1 MAKVAATVAPGL
13 HRAALVATVGKTS
26 AGTAVTSLGSV
37 AFVKLNRRTLA
48 AFAAPC
54 LPLTGVGLPL
64 VVYLPPYY
72 AGTLGLDLAMTGLLF
87 SLVRWLDLPLDLV
100 FGHQMDRTDTRFGR
114 FKPWLLGGGLVM
126 MLGVALVFFAPPGLT
141 PLRALLGLLLMYGG
155 FSAAAVAHTSWGQ
168 ALSTDYH
175 ERSRIFGWWQLG
187 NMVGLIGLLSVP
199 VIATALA
206 PRFGW
211 TAGSAL
217 GIHGMGWVL
226 ICLLP
231 VALILVSL
239 IVPDRPSRHAAPHGW
254 GDIWTAL
261 KLPLLRRILFIDL
274 FASLAPGFGG
284 ALLIFFFESARG
296 VPVEMARL
304 LLLFYFA
311 AGLIGAPLW
320 GWLARRTS
328 KHQAVM
334 WSIGS
339 YALLHAMLVVLPPN
353 NFWLAAFGM
362 LLAGIPAVAP
372 PFLVRAML
380 ADVADAETLA
390 TGKSNA
396 GLYYAVLVGVQKLGY
411 AIPVGISYLVLD
423 MVGFDAKAG
432 TANSAGAITGLTVLF
447 LAPPVLSAIIAAWL
461 ARGWSITA
469 EAQAAT
475 AAALAAR

>member
-1 MAKVAATVAPGL
+1 M
-13 HRAALVATVGKTS
+13 
-26 AGTAVTSLGSV
+26 
-37 AFVKLNRRTLA
+37 KLNRRTLA

-100 FGHQMDRTDTRFGR
+100 FGHRIDKTETRLGR
-114 FKPWLLGGGLVM
+114 FRPWMLGGGLVM
-126 MLGVALVFFAPPGLT
+126 MAGLALVFFAPPGLT
-141 PLRALLGLLLMYGG
+141 PLRAFLGLLLMYSGY
-155 FSAAAVAHTSWGQ
+155 SAAAVAHTSWGQ
-168 ALSTDYH
+168 ALSSDYH

-199 VIATALA
+199 LVAATLA

-211 TAGSAL
+211 TQGSAL

-226 ICLLP
+226 LVLLP
-231 VALILVSL
+231 LALVLVSL
-239 IVPDRPSRHAAPHGW
+239 MVPERPSRHATPHGW
-254 GDIWTAL
+254 GDIWAAL
-261 KLPLLRRILFIDL
+261 RLPLLRRVLLIDL

-284 ALLIFFFESARG
+284 ALLIFYFESARG
-296 VPVEMARL
+296 FSVEGARG

-311 AGLIGAPLW
+311 AGLIGAPAW
-320 GWLARRTS
+320 GWFARRTS

-339 YALLHAMLVVLPPN
+339 YAFLHALLVLLPAN
-353 NFWLAAFGM
+353 NFWLAALGM
-362 LLAGIPAVAP
+362 TLAGIPAVAP
-372 PFLVRAML
+372 GFLVRAML
-380 ADVADAETLA
+380 ADVVDAETLD

-396 GLYYAVLVGVQKLGY
+396 GLYYAVLVGVQKLGF

-423 MVGFDAKAG
+423 LVGFDAKAG
-432 TANSAGAITGLTVLF
+432 PANTEAAITGLTILF
-447 LAPPVLSAIIAAWL
+447 LVPPVLVAIVAAWL
-461 ARGWSITA
+461 AKGWTITA
-469 EAQAAT
+469 DVQART